1 MAQVSCSSS
10 TVTGRHAPRPE
21 NASAF
26 YRLVNHLEVWSERH
40 RARRALAEMSDA
52 MLKDIGLSRGD
63 ATYEWEKPFWR
74 P

>member
-10 TVTGRHAPRPE
+10 TVTGHHAARRQS
-21 NASAF
+21 ASAF
-26 YRLVNHLEVWSERH
+26 SRLVNHLEIWSERH
-40 RARRALAEMSDA
+40 RARRALAGMSDA
-52 MLKDIGLSRGD
+52 MLKDIGLSRGE